1 MEFAQKISRLPRA
14 YDSDRGAEGRAHFE
28 GLSGDLAKL
37 VEGAAGCSPYLLS
50 LMMREAA
57 WMASAFDAP
66 RAALDAEFAR
76 LREVGA
82 PDLPSELRRAKKR
95 VALLTGLADLGG
107 VWSLEEVTG
116 ALTNFADLSVQ
127 LSLRATLGA
136 EVRRGKLPGMSLD
149 DLETLGGMFVLSM
162 GKMGPMSSTIPQILI

>member
-14 YDSDRGAEGRAHFE
+14 YDSDRGAEGRALFE
-28 GLSGDLAKL
+28 SLSGDLAKL

-57 WMASAFDAP
+57 WMVSAFDAP

-95 VALLTGLADLGG
+95 A
-107 VWSLEEVTG
+107 
-116 ALTNFADLSVQ
+116 
-127 LSLRATLGA
+127 
-136 EVRRGKLPGMSLD
+136 
-149 DLETLGGMFVLSM
+149 
-162 GKMGPMSSTIPQILI
+162 SSGRPW